1 MQLKIELQKNIEEP
15 VVIIQCKEKDA
26 LIERLIAAFQIIDR
40 QLTVICKG
48 SVTTIDLSD
57 ILYIESVDR
66 KCFIYTRDR
75 VFETSD
81 KLYELERQLSA
92 FLFVQINKSCLV
104 NMNHI
109 DSIKSYI
116 DRRLL
121 LTMSNKEQLIASRQY
136 AAEIKTMLGVK

>member
-1 MQLKIELQKNIEEP
+1 MQLKIELQENIEEP
-15 VVIIQCKEKDA
+15 VIIIHCKEKNA

-40 QLTVICKG
+40 QITVTCNG

-66 KCFIYTRDR
+66 KCYLYTSDQ

-81 KLYELERQLSA
+81 KLYELERQLST
-92 FLFVQINKSCLV
+92 FLFVQINKSCLA
-104 NMNHI
+104 NMKHI
-109 DSIKSYI
+109 DSIKAYI

-121 LTMSNKEQLIASRQY
+121 ITMSNGEQLIASRQY
-136 AAEIKTMLGVK
+136 AAEVKTMLGVK